1 MADSRASTLSLVG
14 GVLALDFANTASGRG
29 TGAPVEHLQRP
40 THLLDWARHAGVT
53 GAETVERALAAI
65 AADEEAGER
74 LLRHARELREAV
86 YASGEAIANRRAPA
100 EADLKALRGFAARAL
115 GEAALRPGPA
125 GGYRFDFSQALPEI
139 ALLGPIAWS
148 ALDLLA
154 KGTFERLKQCA
165 ECGWLFLDQSK
176 NNSRRW
182 CDMATC
188 GNRTKLRRHRG
199 RR

>member
-1 MADSRASTLSLVG
+1 MESRAATLSLVG
-14 GVLALDFANTASGRG
+14 GALALDFANTMSGRE
-29 TGAPVEHLQRP
+29 TGERAEHLQLP
-40 THLLDWARHAGVT
+40 GHLVDWANHAGGT
-53 GAETVERALAAI
+53 DAATAARSRADI
-65 AADEEAGER
+65 AADAAAAEK
-74 LLRHARELREAV
+74 LLRHSRELREAI
-86 YASGEAIANRRAPA
+86 YAAGSAIADRRAPA
-100 EADLKALRGFAARAL
+100 DADLRTIKGLAARSVGQAT
-115 GEAALRPGPA
+115 LRPRPA
-125 GGYRFDFSQALPEI
+125 GGYDLDFSKAPPDV

-148 ALDLLA
+148 ALGLLQ
-154 KGTFERLKQCA
+154 KGDFHRLKRCA